1 MKEMVVADS
10 KTIQTAEPEDLYRRL
25 RRRLTDW
32 VETRQGRG
40 YRYADRLLLLP
51 DFVHLMIRLG
61 LDRRVPRELRTQAA
75 AALAYV
81 ALPIDLMPE
90 GLIGPL
96 GFGDDLLLMV
106 LVIRRLL
113 ASVPSE
119 VVLSHWAGPVD
130 LLRTLQGLLAIA
142 EDMIGKRLWRRLQ
155 RVVGGSAVEESFPM
169 GGMER

>member
-1 MKEMVVADS
+1 MADPN
-10 KTIQTAEPEDLYRRL
+10 TIQTAELEDLYRRL

-32 VETRQGRG
+32 METRQGRG
-40 YRYADRLLLLP
+40 YRFADRLLLLP
-51 DFVHLMIRLG
+51 DFVHLMIRLV

-81 ALPIDLMPE
+81 TLPFDFMPE

-96 GFGDDLLLMV
+96 GFADDLLLTV

-113 ASVPSE
+113 ASVPTE
-119 VVLSHWAGPVD
+119 VVLSHWAGPVN

-155 RVVGGSAVEESFPM
+155 RVVGGPPVEESFPM
-169 GGMER
+169 GGVER